1 MKELHSEIEIDASAA
16 SVWRILTDFSS
27 YPQWNPFIRRISG
40 ELATGER
47 LEVRL
52 EPPET
57 RGITLRPAVLNAE
70 PNHQLRWLGHLFVP
84 GLFDGEHSL
93 SIQPLEE
100 NRVRFVQREAFKG
113 LLVPLFARSL
123 DNNTRCGFE
132 EMNRALKERA
142 EAPPSRSPRD
152 AVSPTEEEG

>member
-70 PNHQLRWLGHLFVP
+70 PNHQLRWLGHCSCQACLMASTPYPSSRWKRTAFVSSREKRSRACSSP
-84 GLFDGEHSL
+84 CSL
-93 SIQPLEE
+93 AVWIT
-100 NRVRFVQREAFKG
+100 
-113 LLVPLFARSL
+113 
-123 DNNTRCGFE
+123 TRGVG
-132 EMNRALKERA
+132 
-142 EAPPSRSPRD
+142 SRR
-152 AVSPTEEEG
+152 